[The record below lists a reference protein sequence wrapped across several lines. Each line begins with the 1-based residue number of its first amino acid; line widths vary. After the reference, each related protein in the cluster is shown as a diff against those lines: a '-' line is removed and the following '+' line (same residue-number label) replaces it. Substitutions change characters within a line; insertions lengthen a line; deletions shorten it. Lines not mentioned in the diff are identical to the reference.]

1 MTGLRPA
8 PGVAHVDDDDV
19 VYAAVL
25 PTGPILV
32 LDGGAAA
39 IWVAACDG
47 PRDTIAER
55 VAASTGAAV
64 ADVRADVDA
73 FVAELVARGL
83 LIEVPA

>member
-8 PGVAHVDDDDV
+8 PGVAHVDDGEI

-25 PTGPILV
+25 PAGPIVV

-47 PRDTIAER
+47 SRASIAER
-55 VAASTGAAV
+55 VAEATGASIS
-64 ADVRADVDA
+64 DVRDDVEA
-73 FVAELVARGL
+73 FVEELLARGL
-83 LIEVPA
+83 LVEASA